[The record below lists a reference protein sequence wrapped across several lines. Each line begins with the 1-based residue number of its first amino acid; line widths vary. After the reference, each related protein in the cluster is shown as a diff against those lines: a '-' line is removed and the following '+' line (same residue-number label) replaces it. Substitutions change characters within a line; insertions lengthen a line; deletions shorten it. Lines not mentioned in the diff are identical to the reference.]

1 MCSNHT
7 KESNLH
13 VMKKFIACF
22 TVLVLGCL
30 AALADARTGKP
41 APDFTAKDINGK
53 THRLSDYKGKIVVL
67 EAYNLDCPFCANHF
81 QSGAMQEL
89 QGELTAKGVIWLLVN
104 SSKPKGGSYR
114 TPAAAKKEF
123 TDQKMKA
130 TAWIDDSSGALGKL
144 YGMKTTPHMFVIDK
158 EGVLVYQGAIDDRP
172 VPDGDPRKARN
183 YVREA
188 VNAALAGKPVA
199 VANTKSYGCGVKY

>member
-1 MCSNHT
+1 
-7 KESNLH
+7 
-13 VMKKFIACF
+13 MKRLIAF
-22 TVLVLGCL
+22 STILLIGCL
-30 AALADARTGKP
+30 AALADAQTGKP

-53 THRLSDYKGKIVVL
+53 THKLSDYKGKIVVL

-81 QSGAMQEL
+81 KTGAMQEL
-89 QGELTAKGVIWLLVN
+89 QAELTAKGVIWLLVN
-104 SSKPKGGSYR
+104 SSNPKGGSYR

-123 TDQKMKA
+123 ADQKMKA

-172 VPDGDPRKARN
+172 VPDGDPRKGRN

-188 VNAALAGKPVA
+188 VNAVLAGKSVA